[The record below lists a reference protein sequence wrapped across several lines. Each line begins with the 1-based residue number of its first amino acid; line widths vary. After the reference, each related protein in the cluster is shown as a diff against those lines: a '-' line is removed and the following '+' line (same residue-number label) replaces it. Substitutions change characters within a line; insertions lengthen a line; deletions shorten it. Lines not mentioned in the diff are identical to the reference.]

1 MRTCIHSYSLHFH
14 FIVIMDDLWFNDSW
28 YVMIMSWYI
37 YTVHMPKHVNAK
49 PQDTGK
55 SWQSFTGVRSSS
67 GHGNQGMVDTCW
79 YHEKRRVHQQKWL
92 FNNKKMKVSTSNMY
106 KYVSSIIKQLKT
118 GPVQNQRFVWWYFVS
133 GVSIWM
139 CHLKLELDYP
149 CVFVYSGFSTR
160 KRKSQKRR
168 VWPFQFLFG
177 AVEQS
182 WCSEQVYTVWTVYQT
197 DPNRIRHYLRTKRCP
212 APLAGGL
219 SRPPSQFSEG
229 APVSARSART
239 ACLLFLQ
246 ASLSHG
252 QVTRI
257 SRISKELRRKNM

>member
-1 MRTCIHSYSLHFH
+1 MYCIDYG
-14 FIVIMDDLWFNDSW
+14 MCTD
-28 YVMIMSWYI
+28 YVSWYI
-37 YTVHMPKHVNAK
+37 YTVHIPKHVNAK

-67 GHGNQGMVDTCW
+67 GHGNQGMVDT
-79 YHEKRRVHQQKWL
+79 
-92 FNNKKMKVSTSNMY
+92 MKNGGFTSRNDCLTIKNEGVNI

-149 CVFVYSGFSTR
+149 CVFVYSGVSTR

-182 WCSEQVYTVWTVYQT
+182 WYSV
-197 DPNRIRHYLRTKRCP
+197 
-212 APLAGGL
+212 
-219 SRPPSQFSEG
+219 
-229 APVSARSART
+229 
-239 ACLLFLQ
+239 
-246 ASLSHG
+246 
-252 QVTRI
+252 
-257 SRISKELRRKNM
+257 

>member
-1 MRTCIHSYSLHFH
+1 MPNRRTLANPGKASQVSGR
-14 FIVIMDDLWFNDSW
+14 
-28 YVMIMSWYI
+28 
-37 YTVHMPKHVNAK
+37 
-49 PQDTGK
+49 PQDMVTRG
-55 SWQSFTGVRSSS
+55 WLI
-67 GHGNQGMVDTCW
+67 HVDTMKNGGFTTRNDC
-79 YHEKRRVHQQKWL
+79 L
-92 FNNKKMKVSTSNMY
+92 TIKMKVSTSNMY

-197 DPNRIRHYLRTKRCP
+197 DLNRIRHYLRTKRCP